1 MTLKTIVMKNQKLN
15 RQQFAYKCVIDNK
28 NKDFKN
34 AVEKAGMII
43 LKNGLISAL
52 ANIKANEK
60 KLYKCISEWLK
71 KENFPLG
78 FDNNEDLLKNL
89 LACDSQT
96 LLVLTEEVLL
106 LTDALKEFCKAEL
119 KD

>member
-1 MTLKTIVMKNQKLN
+1 MKNQKLN
-15 RQQFAYKCVIDNK
+15 RQKFAYGCVVANK
-28 NKDFKN
+28 NKEFKN
-34 AVEKAGMII
+34 MVEKAGMII

-60 KLYKCISEWLK
+60 KLYKCISNWLK
-71 KENFPLG
+71 PDNFSMG
-78 FDNNEDLLKNL
+78 FSNGDLLKNL

-106 LTDALKEFCKAEL
+106 LTDALKEFCKAEIN
-119 KD
+119 D